1 MLPAPRIGACPD
13 TNDCAHRHAG
23 WSSTGHAHHHNQ
35 VMFLVMLSCADAHL
49 NRYTDPWRAHH
60 YVCPRS
66 SLGHRLRPM
75 SSQLRVRVR
84 ILMRICARCK
94 INE

>member
-1 MLPAPRIGACPD
+1 MSARIVLLAGAQP
-13 TNDCAHRHAG
+13 
-23 WSSTGHAHHHNQ
+23 
-35 VMFLVMLSCADAHL
+35 VMCIITTKLCCLVMLSCADAQL

-60 YVCPRS
+60 YVSPRS

-84 ILMRICARCK
+84 ILMRICARDQ
-94 INE
+94 INEWTPK